1 MELHPTRSQIW
12 NLEPLNSKFVTES
25 GLCDGL
31 NLSTLNGGVKA
42 AMKPYQILMTSACL
56 FSLSLA
62 HANPLELDEPSSLYT
77 FEYDESIE
85 GELSMEDEEE
95 MDPFEEEILALEEE
109 LKHDAESFEETLTTE
124 EEEIESSSPFASS
137 SNDTDL
143 SSPDGETD
151 PLASDALFDDDALE
165 EAVSLEPEASE
176 LTETDQEIAQESPE
190 LESQDEAQFSSQN
203 DAEEFAE
210 EAPLASEAI
219 EADEFE
225 PLAVTEMTEMDQAA
239 LAGEPSATL
248 QIEETVSNKGRAEPI
263 EVNLEQAFAGSP
275 YIYTLLGM
283 MSVTSVGIWLYSI
296 ISLRTYGGISPTFL
310 KNLQNKLNSNQ
321 FEDALSL
328 CSLHESVFSKM
339 IASGIQSRRHGLPM
353 MVEAMK
359 AEGKRASVYFW
370 QKLGLLNDI
379 AIIAP
384 MLGLLGTVMGMFYA
398 FYDINRS
405 IESISTLF
413 DGLGVSVGT
422 TVAGLIVAILAL
434 ILHSTAKY
442 RLVKTLA
449 HVENEAQTFATIID
463 DRTSVY
469 KA

>member
-1 MELHPTRSQIW
+1 
-12 NLEPLNSKFVTES
+12 
-25 GLCDGL
+25 
-31 NLSTLNGGVKA
+31 
-42 AMKPYQILMTSACL
+42 MKPYQILMTSACL
-56 FSLSLA
+56 FTLSLA
-62 HANPLELDEPSSLYT
+62 HADPLEFDEPSSLYT
-77 FEYDESIE
+77 SEYDESLE
-85 GELSMEDEEE
+85 SDLSMEDEQET
-95 MDPFEEEILALEEE
+95 DPFEEEILALEEE
-109 LKHDAESFEETLTTE
+109 LKHDAESFEDTLSAE
-124 EEEIESSSPFASS
+124 EEEIESSDPFAAS
-137 SNDTDL
+137 SNDPDL
-143 SSPDGETD
+143 SSPDEEID
-151 PLASDALFDDDALE
+151 PIVSEALFENDPME
-165 EAVSLEPEASE
+165 EAVSLEPEATE
-176 LTETDQEIAQESPE
+176 LADEPNQEIAQESPE
-190 LESQDEAQFSSQN
+190 ADSQDEAQFSSQN
-203 DAEEFAE
+203 EAEQA
-210 EAPLASEAI
+210 
-219 EADEFE
+219 E
-225 PLAVTEMTEMDQAA
+225 PLTVMEMNELDQAI

-248 QIEETVSNKGRAEPI
+248 QIEETISNKPRTETI
-263 EVNLEQAFAGSP
+263 EVNLEQAFSGSP
-275 YIYTLLGM
+275 YIYTLLGL
-283 MSVTSVGIWLYSI
+283 MSVTSVGIWLYSM
-296 ISLRTYGGISPTFL
+296 ISLRTHGNISPVFL
-310 KNLQNKLNSNQ
+310 KNIQNKLNSNQ

-359 AEGKRASVYFW
+359 AEGKRASVFFW

-449 HVENEAQTFATIID
+449 HVENEAQTFAAIID

>member
-1 MELHPTRSQIW
+1 
-12 NLEPLNSKFVTES
+12 
-25 GLCDGL
+25 
-31 NLSTLNGGVKA
+31 
-42 AMKPYQILMTSACL
+42 MKPYQILMTSACL
-56 FSLSLA
+56 FTLSLA
-62 HANPLELDEPSSLYT
+62 HADPLEFDEPSSLYT
-77 FEYDESIE
+77 SEYDESLE
-85 GELSMEDEEE
+85 SDLSMEDEQET
-95 MDPFEEEILALEEE
+95 DPFEEEILALEEE
-109 LKHDAESFEETLTTE
+109 LKHDAESFEDTLSAE
-124 EEEIESSSPFASS
+124 EEEIESSDPFAAS
-137 SNDTDL
+137 SNDPDL
-143 SSPDGETD
+143 SSPDEEID
-151 PLASDALFDDDALE
+151 PIVSEALFENDPME
-165 EAVSLEPEASE
+165 EAVSLEPEATE
-176 LTETDQEIAQESPE
+176 LVDEPNQEIAQESPE
-190 LESQDEAQFSSQN
+190 ADSQDEAQFSSQN
-203 DAEEFAE
+203 EAEQA
-210 EAPLASEAI
+210 
-219 EADEFE
+219 E
-225 PLAVTEMTEMDQAA
+225 PLAVMEMNELDQAI

-248 QIEETVSNKGRAEPI
+248 QIEETISNKPRTETI
-263 EVNLEQAFAGSP
+263 EVNLEQAFSGSP
-275 YIYTLLGM
+275 YIYTLLGL
-283 MSVTSVGIWLYSI
+283 MSVTSVGIWLYSM
-296 ISLRTYGGISPTFL
+296 ISLRTHGNISPVFL
-310 KNLQNKLNSNQ
+310 KNIQNKLNSNQ

-359 AEGKRASVYFW
+359 AEGKRASVFFW

-449 HVENEAQTFATIID
+449 HVENEAQTFAAIID